1 MLKKY
6 RMGFDVWGLVLFA
19 AVMLP
24 NFIWFALPAPNDI
37 LRAESITP
45 VIDAVGSACQVLMIA
60 ALCMF
65 IRTDIEKKSSR
76 LPIIGAV
83 LCVILYWL
91 CWVLYYCGTVNTAVI
106 IGLTLPPCFAFILY
120 SIYIKNGIA
129 AIFAG
134 GFTICHLIFAIVNF
148 IL

>member
-6 RMGFDVWGLVLFA
+6 RMGFDVWALVLFA

-37 LRAESITP
+37 LRAESVTP
-45 VIDAVGSACQVLMIA
+45 VVDAVGSVCQVLMVA

-65 IRTDIEKKSSR
+65 IRTDCEDKRPR
-76 LPIIGAV
+76 LLIIGAW
-83 LCVILYWL
+83 LCVGLYYL
-91 CWVLYYCGTVNTAVI
+91 CWVLYYFGTVNNAIVL
-106 IGLTLPPCFAFILY
+106 GLTLPPCFAFLLY
-120 SIYIKNGIA
+120 SAYRKNGIA
-129 AIFAG
+129 AVFAG
-134 GFTICHLIFAIVNF
+134 GFTICHLIFAVVNF